1 MLSQPG
7 LENVTSDKDNA
18 LARMIRPASAGLGDD
33 VPGLIACLDAAISRT
48 ARERFDVAAGIDIT
62 GFETLGPTEFVA
74 RLPGPAIHWPLRIA
88 DIGVGLLM
96 IDSLMINGLVELAT
110 GAPDK
115 LVFRDKRRP
124 TEIDAALSLPFCKDF
139 LATFAAELAQQRDL
153 PQLPDV
159 EFDDPE
165 TDPPRVELCLEKG
178 AYDVIFGNVSL
189 QEGLRGG
196 AMVLALPGKFRR
208 PSEGSSA
215 VTGWARALEQNIL
228 AAPLCLRAD
237 IDRLSLTIS
246 SLLDLKPGDILPIS
260 PESLSAVTLCAGN
273 GTILLRGQL
282 GQKGAHKAVAVT
294 EVT

>member
-1 MLSQPG
+1 
-7 LENVTSDKDNA
+7 VTSDKDNA
-18 LARMIRPASAGLGDD
+18 LAKMIRPASAGLGDD

-48 ARERFDVAAGIDIT
+48 ARERFDVAAGIDVT
-62 GFETLGPTEFVA
+62 GFETLGSAEFIA

-88 DIGVGLLM
+88 DIGVGLLV

-115 LVFRDKRRP
+115 LVFRDKRQP
-124 TEIDAALSLPFCKDF
+124 TEIDAALSKPFCKEF
-139 LATFAAELAQQRDL
+139 LATFAAELALQPDL
-153 PQLPDV
+153 PQLPEA

-178 AYDVIFGNVSL
+178 VYDVISGHVSL

-196 AMVLALPGKFRR
+196 ALVLALPGRFRR
-208 PSEGSSA
+208 PGEGSGA
-215 VTGWARALEQNIL
+215 APGWARALEQNIL
-228 AAPLCLRAD
+228 AAPLSLRAD
-237 IDRLSLTIS
+237 IDRLSLTITR
-246 SLLDLKPGDILPIS
+246 LLSLKPGDVLPIS
-260 PESLSAVTLCAGN
+260 PESLSAVTLCAGD

-294 EVT
+294 EIT